1 MEEFRV
7 DMRLTTPEEQAK
19 YMQQGALLH
28 RFNNCMP
35 YSAEKQEAA
44 KALFGDNLGEGSM
57 VQPPLKGV
65 CFDMVH
71 IGKNVM
77 IMPDCLM
84 MSRGGITIEGHTIKE
99 YKGVVSGEVIFGMNF
114 LKDFGA
120 SLRDFF
126 GGRTDSY
133 EKAMLEGRETAQRE
147 MRERAEKL
155 GANAIVGVSFGYE
168 TMGQA
173 NSMIMI
179 SISGTAVVI
188 K

>member
-1 MEEFRV
+1 
-7 DMRLTTPEEQAK
+7 MRDK
-19 YMQQGALLH
+19 
-28 RFNNCMP
+28 
-35 YSAEKQEAA
+35 
-44 KALFGDNLGEGSM
+44 
-57 VQPPLKGV
+57 
-65 CFDMVH
+65 
-71 IGKNVM
+71 
-77 IMPDCLM
+77 
-84 MSRGGITIEGHTIKE
+84 
-99 YKGVVSGEVIFGMNF
+99 NF

-126 GGRTDSY
+126 GGR
-133 EKAMLEGRETAQRE
+133 ETAQKE

-188 K
+188 E

>member
-1 MEEFRV
+1 MTMIV
-7 DMRLTTPEEQAK
+7 TTTP
-19 YMQQGALLH
+19 
-28 RFNNCMP
+28 
-35 YSAEKQEAA
+35 
-44 KALFGDNLGEGSM
+44 
-57 VQPPLKGV
+57 
-65 CFDMVH
+65 
-71 IGKNVM
+71 
-77 IMPDCLM
+77 
-84 MSRGGITIEGHTIKE
+84 TIEGHTIKE
-99 YKGVVSGEVIFGMNF
+99 YKGIVSGEVIFGMNF

-133 EKAMLEGRETAQRE
+133 EKAMLEGRETAQKE

-188 K
+188 D

>member
-1 MEEFRV
+1 MEGRSKKSKVSIIKIMDRRTYFISKTKYFNNMIV
-7 DMRLTTPEEQAK
+7 TTTP
-19 YMQQGALLH
+19 
-28 RFNNCMP
+28 
-35 YSAEKQEAA
+35 
-44 KALFGDNLGEGSM
+44 
-57 VQPPLKGV
+57 
-65 CFDMVH
+65 
-71 IGKNVM
+71 
-77 IMPDCLM
+77 
-84 MSRGGITIEGHTIKE
+84 TIEGHTIKE
-99 YKGVVSGEVIFGMNF
+99 YKGLVSGEVIFGMNF

-133 EKAMLEGRETAQRE
+133 EKAMLEGRETAQKE

-188 K
+188 D

>member
-1 MEEFRV
+1 M
-7 DMRLTTPEEQAK
+7 K
-19 YMQQGALLH
+19 
-28 RFNNCMP
+28 
-35 YSAEKQEAA
+35 S
-44 KALFGDNLGEGSM
+44 
-57 VQPPLKGV
+57 
-65 CFDMVH
+65 
-71 IGKNVM
+71 
-77 IMPDCLM
+77 
-84 MSRGGITIEGHTIKE
+84 MSREIRIACAAIAGILVL
-99 YKGVVSGEVIFGMNF
+99 YFGMNF

-133 EKAMLEGRETAQRE
+133 EKAMLEGRETAQKE

-188 K
+188 D

>member
-1 MEEFRV
+1 MIV
-7 DMRLTTPEEQAK
+7 TTTP
-19 YMQQGALLH
+19 
-28 RFNNCMP
+28 
-35 YSAEKQEAA
+35 
-44 KALFGDNLGEGSM
+44 
-57 VQPPLKGV
+57 
-65 CFDMVH
+65 
-71 IGKNVM
+71 
-77 IMPDCLM
+77 
-84 MSRGGITIEGHTIKE
+84 TIEGHTIKE

-133 EKAMLEGRETAQRE
+133 EKAMLEGRETAQKE
-147 MRERAEKL
+147 
-155 GANAIVGVSFGYE
+155 E

-188 K
+188 D